1 METYRELISKRNQYN
16 SEDPKF
22 QEIQTLL
29 IPCAKAEIL
38 TGNEY
43 VANIIIGD
51 YGDLMD
57 SGVYFEV
64 PEIQKEYKE
73 WMDWFRLFGFNNQA
87 NEMER
92 WLKYYSSQR

>member
-22 QEIQTLL
+22 QEIQALL

-73 WMDWFRLFGFNNQA
+73 WIDWFRLFGFNNQA
-87 NEMER
+87 KEMER
-92 WLKYYSSQR
+92 WLNYYSSMK